1 MSSNRYQIVK
11 KSRKFQMNPES
22 SGEQVVS
29 SMKVQTFGSTR
40 TGGADNFAISS
51 QGASASGKREMNLVS
66 SGNSGDGILF
76 SGRGYPHL
84 RKDLD
89 SVQTLTV
96 HADHTILEPKT
107 QTLNKSLRLLEL
119 TTDLEAH
126 HPMEEKEVP
135 E

>member
-51 QGASASGKREMNLVS
+51 QGASGQKRDE
-66 SGNSGDGILF
+66 F
-76 SGRGYPHL
+76 SFLG
-84 RKDLD
+84 
-89 SVQTLTV
+89 
-96 HADHTILEPKT
+96 
-107 QTLNKSLRLLEL
+107 
-119 TTDLEAH
+119 
-126 HPMEEKEVP
+126 
-135 E
+135 